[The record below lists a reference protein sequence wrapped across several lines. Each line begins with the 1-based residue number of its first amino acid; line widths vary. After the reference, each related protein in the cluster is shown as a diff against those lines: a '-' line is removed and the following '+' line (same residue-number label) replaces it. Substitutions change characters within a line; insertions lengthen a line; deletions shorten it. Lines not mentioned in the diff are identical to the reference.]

1 MIIEQKK
8 YPETQ
13 EFASL
18 SSTSTHDPEYTGS
31 QTILLMLNL
40 MNKVGKNKQ
49 LRYLI
54 HRRWKIGG

>member
-54 HRRWKIGG
+54 HRR